1 MGNLFDVVSDV
12 IETSTLGLVDDP
24 FGAEATEQAIQ
35 RSTEIQTQAGREALE
50 TLRADLAPFTGVG
63 TEAANLLLGSILQPD
78 GAQVSAQDV
87 MSDPFFQSLA
97 QEQERGTLAERAA
110 LGLAG
115 SGGTQDI
122 LQRNLLQLGEG
133 FRQQRQ
139 NEALARQQAR
149 FNQLMGATQIGQ
161 ASAAQQGLTG
171 TNILTDIGTIQAQ
184 APLAQAQQE
193 SQFTSGLFQLGG
205 TALGAMLGGPVGAS
219 IGAGVGGSLGAGG
232 AVSPFG
238 GIPSGGSPLQNFT
251 ASMTP

>member
-1 MGNLFDVVSDV
+1 MGLFSFANDLL
-12 IETSTLGLVDDP
+12 ETASLGLIDDP
-24 FGAEATEQAIQ
+24 LGVDAQADAIN
-35 RSTEIQTQAGREALE
+35 RSQQIQTEAGQEALE
-50 TLRADLAPFTGVG
+50 TLRADLAPFTRVG
-63 TEAANLLLGSILQPD
+63 TEAANLLLGSVLEPGGMQTT
-78 GAQVSAQDV
+78 AQDV
-87 MSDPFFQSLA
+87 LSDPFFQALSEQQTQDTLA
-97 QEQERGTLAERAA
+97 QRAA

-139 NEALARQQAR
+139 NEALARQQTR

-161 ASAAQQGLTG
+161 ASAAQTGLTG
-171 TNILTDIGTIQAQ
+171 ANILTDIGTIQAQ

-193 SQFTSGLFQLGG
+193 AQFTGGLFQLGG
-205 TALGAMLGGPVGAS
+205 AALGGLLGGPAGAS
-219 IGAGVGGSLGAGG
+219 IGAGTGGGLGAGG